1 MDVEGRLQLILRD
14 PTEEVITVEE
24 LKSLLETEASPT
36 AYNGFE
42 PSGLAHLGTGL
53 VCAYKMRD
61 LIEANVK
68 VKVLLAT
75 HHAWINN
82 KLGGDLRKI
91 KLAARHFI
99 HAWTACGVPRDKV
112 EYIMADELY
121 DDVEYW
127 NKVLKVARE
136 LTIARAKR
144 ALEVAGRQSVEA
156 KKVADLIYTPM
167 QVADIFHL
175 QVDIC
180 QLGMDQRKANMV
192 ARELGPRLGYWKP
205 VSVHHHLLL
214 GLEPPPTWPLPK
226 ETLKEIMSSVKMSK
240 SKPGTSIFI
249 YDSPEEI
256 RRKVMRAFCPEREV
270 AFNPILEIAR
280 YIIFRDRGE
289 LVVERPAKFG
299 GGRLEYHNYS
309 ELERDYAQG
318 KIHPLDLKNAVADAL
333 AEILKPV
340 REYFAGNREAAKT
353 LEVVKQFEVTR

>member
-1 MDVEGRLQLILRD
+1 MDVEERMQLILRP

-24 LKSLLETEASPT
+24 LRHLLETKTTPV

-53 VCAYKMRD
+53 ICAYKMRD
-61 LIEANVK
+61 LIEAGVK
-68 VKVLLAT
+68 VKVLFAT

-82 KLGGDLRKI
+82 KLGGDLEKI
-91 KLAARHFI
+91 RLAAKHFI

-112 EYIMADELY
+112 EYVMADELY

-144 ALEVAGRQSVEA
+144 TLEIAGRQSVEA

-175 QVDIC
+175 GVDIC

-192 ARELGPRLGYWKP
+192 ARELGPSLGFWKP

-214 GLEPPPTWPLPK
+214 GLDAPPTWPLTEEKAK
-226 ETLKEIMSSVKMSK
+226 EVMSSIKMSK
-240 SKPGTSIFI
+240 SKPTTSIFI
-249 YDSPEEI
+249 YDPPEEI
-256 RRKVMRAFCPEREV
+256 RKKVLRAFCPEKEV
-270 AFNPILEIAR
+270 KFNPILEIAK
-280 YIIFRDRGE
+280 YIVFRERDE
-289 LVVERPAKFG
+289 LVIEKPAKFG
-299 GGRLEYHNYS
+299 GGKLEYHSYG
-309 ELERDYAQG
+309 ELEKDYAAG
-318 KIHPLDLKNAVADAL
+318 KIHPLDLKNAVAEAL
-333 AEILKPV
+333 IEILKPV
-340 REYFAGNREAAKT
+340 RDYFASNKEAYET
-353 LEVVKQFEVTR
+353 LAVVKQFEITR